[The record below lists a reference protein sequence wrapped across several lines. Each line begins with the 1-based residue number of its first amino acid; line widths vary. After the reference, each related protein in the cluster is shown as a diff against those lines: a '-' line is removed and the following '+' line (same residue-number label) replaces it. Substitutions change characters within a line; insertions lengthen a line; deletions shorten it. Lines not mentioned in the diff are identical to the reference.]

1 MSDQNPDDTGVWS
14 PPAAEPSWFT
24 PSKRL
29 PRPDARVWPPPE
41 PEPRGSSTVPIPVI
55 QDGPAPRRQ
64 PWPPP
69 APSPAAVPAP
79 FEAPY
84 PGPSPSAPVAQ
95 ASPPAQPS
103 RRRRRPMPKAVKIGV
118 QLAGAVGLTA
128 AFLAIRGYDALNR
141 FEKSVPPARVQQVSP
156 GQEVPLADAKWRLL
170 GIAVVPDQRPDLPDR
185 TMIQIDVQATALNA
199 EGTRYSYSLP
209 GFYMA
214 DKAGRTWT
222 AEPRK
227 VPDELSPGVP
237 GRFTLLSAV
246 PKELVDQVELMLWPS
261 LYAGEREAG
270 PALRFGR

>member
-1 MSDQNPDDTGVWS
+1 MRDENPDDTGVWR

-41 PEPRGSSTVPIPVI
+41 PESRGSSTVPIPVI
-55 QDGPAPRRQ
+55 DDGPAPRRQ

-69 APSPAAVPAP
+69 SPAGIPAP
-79 FEAPY
+79 AKAPY
-84 PGPSPSAPVAQ
+84 AGPVAPPVQ
-95 ASPPAQPS
+95 ARPPAQPS
-103 RRRRRPMPKAVKIGV
+103 RRRRRPMPKAAKIGL
-118 QLAGAVGLTA
+118 QLAGALGLTA
-128 AFLAIRGYDALNR
+128 AFLAIGGYDALNR
-141 FEKSVPPARVQQVSP
+141 FEKSVTPARVQRVSP
-156 GQEVPLADAKWRLL
+156 GQEAPLADAKWRLL
-170 GIAVVPDQRPDLPDR
+170 GIAVIPDQRTDLPDR
-185 TMIQIDVQATALNA
+185 TIIQIDVQATALNS

-222 AEPRK
+222 AEPWK
-227 VPDELSPGVP
+227 TPDELSPGVP

-261 LYAGEREAG
+261 LHAGEQESG